1 MGKGSARSLGYID
14 IFEAFKSVEQYLVK
28 YGGHKLAAGLTILEK
43 NINIFANELNN
54 YIQGECVQDYN
65 EIVSDAVVN
74 ISDISFELYN
84 EICRFEPFGAGNP
97 KPVLA
102 IDDADLKSI
111 RKVGKTGNHI
121 SFVLSKNG
129 KEVPVIG
136 FGKINMLEKVLA
148 KPSAYAV
155 MLSLN
160 EFNGKK
166 SIQLILQNVE
176 EQDTFE
182 YIIDEEKMKVLNFI
196 INKTKSKIIKTDIFM
211 LVEKLNKLY
220 NTKITAEEIICMLK
234 KADNIQYA
242 LKNDML
248 YIKK

>member
-1 MGKGSARSLGYID
+1 MN
-14 IFEAFKSVEQYLVK
+14 
-28 YGGHKLAAGLTILEK
+28 LT
-43 NINIFANELNN
+43 A
-54 YIQGECVQDYN
+54 
-65 EIVSDAVVN
+65 
-74 ISDISFELYN
+74 
-84 EICRFEPFGAGNP
+84 
-97 KPVLA
+97 
-102 IDDADLKSI
+102 
-111 RKVGKTGNHI
+111 
-121 SFVLSKNG
+121 
-129 KEVPVIG
+129 
-136 FGKINMLEKVLA
+136 
-148 KPSAYAV
+148 
-155 MLSLN
+155 
-160 EFNGKK
+160 KK